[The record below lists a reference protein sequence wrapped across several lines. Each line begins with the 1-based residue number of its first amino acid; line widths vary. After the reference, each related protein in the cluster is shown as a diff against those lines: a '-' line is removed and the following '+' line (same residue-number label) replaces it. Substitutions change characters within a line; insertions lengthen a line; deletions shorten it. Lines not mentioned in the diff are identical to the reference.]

1 MGWRDDFIFIL
12 IMRTGNTSEIG
23 LVFLMYGLALFSL
36 RNFCSVLGLFFV
48 GYVFTF
54 SSMPVGVIGSRQA
67 WAGEPI
73 TIILI
78 SDRQHIGGWPGFF

>member
-36 RNFCSVLGLFFV
+36 RNFCPVLGLF
-48 GYVFTF
+48 
-54 SSMPVGVIGSRQA
+54 SSVMFLRFPQLPVGVIGSRQA

-78 SDRQHIGGWPGFF
+78 PDRQHIGGWPGFF